1 MYATRSAL
9 SDLLKEIDLFSGL
22 PEAVIADLVASG
34 STIHTP
40 GGHAVVRQGEGDSGL
55 QVVLQGT
62 ATIDVGGVRRDGA
75 LGPGDY
81 FGEIS
86 VIDGGRRSATI
97 TAGEDGLETFAV
109 SPLTFWPLIDR
120 HASLRRCLM
129 KALCA
134 RIRALDVEASATC

>member
-1 MYATRSAL
+1 MAHAHPAL
-9 SDLLKEIDLFSGL
+9 PQMLKGIDLFAEL
-22 PEAVIADLVASG
+22 PEEVVLELVAAG

-40 GGHAVVRQGEGDSGL
+40 GGHTVVRQGEADSSL

-62 ATIDVGGVRRDGA
+62 ATVDVGGVRRDGA

-86 VIDGGRRSATI
+86 LIDGGSRSATI
-97 TAGEDGLETFAV
+97 TAGEEGLETFAV
-109 SPLTFWPLIDR
+109 SPLAFWPLIDR
-120 HASLRRCLM
+120 HASLRRGLM

-134 RIRALDVEASATC
+134 RIRALDVEANATC